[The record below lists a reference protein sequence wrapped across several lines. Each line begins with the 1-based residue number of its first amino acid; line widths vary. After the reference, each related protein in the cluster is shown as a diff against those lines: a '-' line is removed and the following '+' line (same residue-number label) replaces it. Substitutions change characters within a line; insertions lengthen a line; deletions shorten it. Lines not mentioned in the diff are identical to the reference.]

1 VNNKLFCLIAS
12 FSAAGEKKEIIK
24 GFVKANGTLLVFDD
38 F

>member
-1 VNNKLFCLIAS
+1 MVNRVVLVGRFVKYT
-12 FSAAGEKKEIIK
+12 EIIK